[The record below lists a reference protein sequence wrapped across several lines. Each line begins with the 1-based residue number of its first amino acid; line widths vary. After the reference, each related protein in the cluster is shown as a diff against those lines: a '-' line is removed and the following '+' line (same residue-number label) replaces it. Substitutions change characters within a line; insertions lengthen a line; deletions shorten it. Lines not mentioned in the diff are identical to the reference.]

1 MRGNYLNDIK
11 EAFGNQ
17 KDKNNIRLN
26 LNANFQAEMCVFL
39 QFCIQTR
46 QRLTNIVATLLAV
59 MTIISNYKE
68 RAGSLLSV
76 N

>member
-17 KDKNNIRLN
+17 KYKNNIGLN

-39 QFCIQTR
+39 QFCI
-46 QRLTNIVATLLAV
+46 
-59 MTIISNYKE
+59 
-68 RAGSLLSV
+68 
-76 N
+76 